1 MSGDGKETPEDF
13 FLFPVS
19 KKTVKGVKTIM
30 KEGKE
35 AVEACNSYMNDLPTI
50 SFGKKND
57 ESGPAPK
64 SGFYKILI
72 F

>member
-1 MSGDGKETPEDF
+1 MSGVGKEPPEDT

-19 KKTVKGVKTIM
+19 TKTAKGVKTIM

-35 AVEACNSYMNDLPTI
+35 AVEACNSYINDLPTI
-50 SFGKKND
+50 SFVKKND
-57 ESGPAPK
+57 EGGPAPK
-64 SGFYKILI
+64 SGSYKFLI